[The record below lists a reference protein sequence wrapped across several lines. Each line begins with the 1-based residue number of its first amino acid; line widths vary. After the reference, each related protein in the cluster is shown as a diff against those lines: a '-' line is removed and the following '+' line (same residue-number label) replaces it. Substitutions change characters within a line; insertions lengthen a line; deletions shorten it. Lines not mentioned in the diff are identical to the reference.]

1 MENGKNLRRRRSPE
15 AALAKPGMRHYKLK
29 NVSWSLSPALAP
41 SSAEQEGDVSYS
53 VHSSAKTSEIMPRK
67 PLLSPW
73 DPYSHMQLFR
83 TWCTKDKARHH
94 WLKPCQYSLPLVAG
108 TLGAVPR
115 WQSWRLLFMLPTPKK
130 WWRAQAKAFLGWAT
144 QSTGGP
150 QVSAGLHGYSK
161 VKKKTP
167 FPYHSIC
174 YKLSRAE
181 EVRLC

>member
-1 MENGKNLRRRRSPE
+1 MESGKNLRRRRSPE

-94 WLKPCQYSLPLVAG
+94 WLKPCRYSLPLVAG

-115 WQSWRLLFMLPTPKK
+115 WQSWRLLFMLPTPKNDEELRQRPSWDGPHRVQVVHRCLLGCMVTATLSHITQFATNWVELRK
-130 WWRAQAKAFLGWAT
+130 SGSAK
-144 QSTGGP
+144 
-150 QVSAGLHGYSK
+150 
-161 VKKKTP
+161 
-167 FPYHSIC
+167 
-174 YKLSRAE
+174 
-181 EVRLC
+181 